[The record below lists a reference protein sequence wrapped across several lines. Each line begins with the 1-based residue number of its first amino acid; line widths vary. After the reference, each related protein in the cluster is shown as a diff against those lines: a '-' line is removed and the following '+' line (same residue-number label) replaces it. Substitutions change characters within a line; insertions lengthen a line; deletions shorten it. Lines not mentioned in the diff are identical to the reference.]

1 MRKLIA
7 VAILGMGI
15 SVVHAQSASSQSASN
30 GTIPADQVAQI
41 RTAVAASKAAQLAAI
56 KAQQQAITAQQ
67 QANNV
72 IQLVKAAMELD
83 ESWDFNPHYNDAKSA
98 DYRVLKFVQR
108 AAPPPPPPAAEQTGP
123 AK

>member
-15 SVVHAQSASSQSASN
+15 SAVHAQSASN

-56 KAQQQAITAQQ
+56 KAQQQAITASQ

-83 ESWDFNPHYNDAKSA
+83 DSWDFNPHYNDAKSA

-108 AAPPPPPPAAEQTGP
+108 AAPPPPVEQTGQ